1 MKKFDVDL
9 QSELHSS
16 ILGVGEGHDL
26 DTEESDGRDWLNTI
40 AAYLTLSSII
50 YYAIAIVVLHAL
62 RTDFDPKYRYLSE
75 YVNGP
80 YGGLM
85 TSTFFV
91 LSLGSLALLFGL
103 WRSVSSK
110 MRFAPGMLFWLA
122 WACAVFFAGVYPS
135 DLQESPATWNGHMH
149 NQMGMIAFP
158 CATLSLPLLSLPLQ
172 WDEKWRSVWV
182 SAVLLSLPV
191 IISFFALDRLGEM
204 HLAGLDQR
212 IFLGVTLIWM
222 WVLGSRMLA
231 IEKQRQRRTRG

>member
-1 MKKFDVDL
+1 M
-9 QSELHSS
+9 HT
-16 ILGVGEGHDL
+16 EG
-26 DTEESDGRDWLNTI
+26 SDASDWLNAI
-40 AAYLTLSSII
+40 AAYLTLSSVI
-50 YYAIAIVVLHAL
+50 YYATAIILLHIV
-62 RTDFDPKYRYLSE
+62 RSDFDPKYRYLSE

-80 YGGLM
+80 YGILM

-110 MRFAPGMLFWLA
+110 IRFTPGMLFWLV
-122 WACAVFFAGVYPS
+122 WAGAVFFAGVFPS
-135 DLQESPATWNGHMH
+135 DLQESQMTRNGEMH
-149 NQMGMIAFP
+149 NHMGMIAFP
-158 CATLSLPLLSLPLQ
+158 CATLALPLLSLPMR

-204 HLAGLDQR
+204 QLGGLDQR

-222 WVLGSRMLA
+222 WVLGRKMLRLRNSRTA
-231 IEKQRQRRTRG
+231 DHVED

>member
-1 MKKFDVDL
+1 M
-9 QSELHSS
+9 HA
-16 ILGVGEGHDL
+16 G
-26 DTEESDGRDWLNTI
+26 ESDGRDTLNVI
-40 AAYLTLSSII
+40 AAYIALSSTI
-50 YYAIAIVVLHAL
+50 YYAAAIVLLHIL
-62 RTDFDPKYRYLSE
+62 RPDFDPRYRYLSE

-80 YGGLM
+80 YGSLM

-110 MRFAPGMLFWLA
+110 FRFAPGMLLWLV

-135 DLQESPATWNGHMH
+135 DLQGAPATSNGQIH
-149 NQMGMIAFP
+149 NQMGMIAFL
-158 CATLSLPLLSLPLQ
+158 CATLALPLLSVPLR
-172 WDEKWRSVWV
+172 WDKKWQSAWS

-191 IISFFALDRLGEM
+191 IFSYFALDRLGEI

-222 WVLGSRMLA
+222 WILGSKMLA
-231 IEKQRQRRTRG
+231 IAKQRQPRPRGRWMKNRG

>member
-1 MKKFDVDL
+1 MYREK
-9 QSELHSS
+9 
-16 ILGVGEGHDL
+16 
-26 DTEESDGRDWLNTI
+26 SDRCDRLNAI
-40 AAYLTLSSII
+40 AACITLSSVI
-50 YYAIAIVVLHAL
+50 YYASAIILLHIL
-62 RTDFDPKYRYLSE
+62 RTDFDPRYRYLSE

-80 YGGLM
+80 YGVLM

-91 LSLGSLALLFGL
+91 LSLGSLALVFGL

-110 MRFAPGMLFWLA
+110 IRFAPGMLLWLA

-135 DLQESPATWNGHMH
+135 DLQESPTTWNGHIH

-158 CATLSLPLLSLPLQ
+158 CATLALPLLSLPLR
-172 WDEKWRSVWV
+172 WDKKWRSVWA

-222 WVLGSRMLA
+222 WVLGSKTLA
-231 IEKQRQRRTRG
+231 ITRR

>member
-1 MKKFDVDL
+1 LYREK
-9 QSELHSS
+9 
-16 ILGVGEGHDL
+16 
-26 DTEESDGRDWLNTI
+26 SDRCDRLNAI
-40 AAYLTLSSII
+40 AACITLSSVI
-50 YYAIAIVVLHAL
+50 YYASAIILLHIL
-62 RTDFDPKYRYLSE
+62 RTDFDPRYRYLSE

-80 YGGLM
+80 YGVLM

-91 LSLGSLALLFGL
+91 LSLGSLALVFGL

-110 MRFAPGMLFWLA
+110 IRFAPGMLLWLA

-135 DLQESPATWNGHMH
+135 DLQESPTTWNGHIH

-158 CATLSLPLLSLPLQ
+158 CATLALPLLSLPLR
-172 WDEKWRSVWV
+172 WDKKWRSVWA

-222 WVLGSRMLA
+222 WVLGSKTLA
-231 IEKQRQRRTRG
+231 ITRR